1 MHDRVIGNV
10 GIEAGSRAIDIDVQM
25 RAEDGAGIDES
36 VADPGHMLVQAV
48 DHVGNRCPM
57 HRKPSRRAGKECN
70 ERSRQVNVGHR
81 FVDQSRI
88 ATSTDQIGGRFS
100 ATRSQDCPSSLLPYT
115 CPVDVPK

>member
-36 VADPGHMLVQAV
+36 VADPGHMIVQAV
-48 DHVGNRCPM
+48 DHVGNRCPI
-57 HRKPSRRAGKECN
+57 HGKPTRRAGKECN
-70 ERSRQVNVGHR
+70 ERSWQVNVGHR
-81 FVDQSRI
+81 FFDQSRI

-100 ATRSQDCPSSLLPYT
+100 ATRFQDWPSSLLP
-115 CPVDVPK
+115 